1 MKEFRG
7 SILEAMLSPPL
18 SLKYAVPLI
27 VSVIVSLVIL
37 LEIEG
42 LVEIFFDARTSMFDR
57 FADDKPGLVSRSDGF
72 RYTRARQGRSDGAA
86 RRTGDFSERQKT
98 SSSSLEY
105 VYRSTEQ
112 LE

>member
-42 LVEIFFDARTSMFDR
+42 LVEIFFDARTSTFDR
-57 FADDKPGLVSRSDGF
+57 FADDKPLLFSGSGGLC
-72 RYTRARQGRSDGAA
+72 YA
-86 RRTGDFSERQKT
+86 RRR
-98 SSSSLEY
+98 
-105 VYRSTEQ
+105 
-112 LE
+112 